1 MLVEDGEMEPLMK
14 ASPQVR
20 RIDRRRTKR
29 DEEVEDTRDTCS
41 EGRGGGWRQMVA
53 KAKHPHQR

>member
-1 MLVEDGEMEPLMK
+1 MESLMK
-14 ASPQVR
+14 ASPQMR
-20 RIDRRRTKR
+20 GIDRRRTKR

-53 KAKHPHQR
+53 KAKHLRQR